1 MEPVKY
7 QRKTRQRKDPPQP
20 KDPQVEQPKAEEN
33 KYAPKDR
40 VGAKKKVS
48 APGAKVTRVGLG
60 NLTVEHTNP
69 TSYNP
74 H

>member
-1 MEPVKY
+1 M
-7 QRKTRQRKDPPQP
+7 
-20 KDPQVEQPKAEEN
+20 EQPKAEEN

>member
-1 MEPVKY
+1 MERAKY
-7 QRKTRQRKDPPQP
+7 QRKTRVRKDPPQP
-20 KDPQVEQPKAEEN
+20 KDPQVDQPKAEEN

-69 TSYNP
+69 RSYNP

>member
-1 MEPVKY
+1 
-7 QRKTRQRKDPPQP
+7 
-20 KDPQVEQPKAEEN
+20 VEQPKAEEN

-48 APGAKVTRVGLG
+48 APGTKVTRVGLG
-60 NLTVEHTNP
+60 NLTVVHTNP
-69 TSYNP
+69 TSYKP